1 MRRSPLANPAGN
13 AAIAATSGAI
23 FAPSARR
30 SLRDT
35 CNLPLFFSFL
45 SQGRSPPYFKLF
57 VLVSDSSFRSIV
69 VARTLLRTFFSPFAF
84 VSDSKSHFIVLQIVV
99 LDYLELT
106 LRLDSFQSPFRLI
119 VLLRN
124 YLEISLELSWPM
136 ETLFTTWF
144 PLLSLIALV
153 CVIVPN

>member
-1 MRRSPLANPAGN
+1 MRRSPLANPAGS

-30 SLRDT
+30 SLGDT

-69 VARTLLRTFFSPFAF
+69 VASTLLRTFSSLFSL
-84 VSDSKSHFIVLQIVV
+84 VSDSKSRFIVLQIVV

-106 LRLDSFQSPFRLI
+106 LRLDSFQSSLRLI
-119 VLLRN
+119 VLLEIT
-124 YLEISLELSWPM
+124 LEISLELSWPM
-136 ETLFTTWF
+136 KTLLTTRFTLF
-144 PLLSLIALV
+144 SLITLV